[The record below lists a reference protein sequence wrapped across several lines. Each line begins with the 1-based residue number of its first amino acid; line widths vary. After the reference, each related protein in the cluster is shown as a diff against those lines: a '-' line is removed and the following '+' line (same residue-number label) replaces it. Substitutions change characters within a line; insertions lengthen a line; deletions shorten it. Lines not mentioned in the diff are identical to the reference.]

1 MLDTF
6 NHLNINKNE
15 RVYNRNKIIES
26 GVKVTNEDMEQ
37 KTDKQH
43 PELEGTKNC
52 NLYLDNNTAYNK
64 HIETIK
70 LRNNVRLIF
79 GEIIKNGIKFD

>member
-26 GVKVTNEDMEQ
+26 GVKVTNEDMEP
-37 KTDKQH
+37 KD
-43 PELEGTKNC
+43 
-52 NLYLDNNTAYNK
+52 
-64 HIETIK
+64 
-70 LRNNVRLIF
+70 R
-79 GEIIKNGIKFD
+79 